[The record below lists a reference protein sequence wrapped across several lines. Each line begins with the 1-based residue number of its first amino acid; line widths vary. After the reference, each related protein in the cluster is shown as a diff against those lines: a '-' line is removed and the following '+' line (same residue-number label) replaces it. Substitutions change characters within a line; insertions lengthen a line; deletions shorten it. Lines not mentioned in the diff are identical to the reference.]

1 MVACVHSLR
10 NNLAPER
17 EVPAEG
23 DAART
28 GAVRRL
34 DGLRFEPKLE
44 SEYRLHMRAD
54 QQTSTLVCLVT
65 ALGIW
70 LVFIGL
76 DFTRLDG
83 WAALAA
89 GDLDVAV
96 AIALRLA
103 TLAALLI
110 PICMLA
116 TERLPRAD
124 HRLSMLVLALI
135 GGTCAFIA
143 NMFKL
148 RGLPQADI
156 AQLVIIAAVFL
167 PLGLTFLQSFGVAL
181 FIAVF
186 TTGLGFAMLGE
197 PAHLIEHG
205 RLSVLLFFAVFVS
218 AVGAWLRERAQR
230 DQFLLR
236 RLLHDRAMSDSLTGI
251 ANRRGFEEHAVSAL
265 QQARR
270 DGVPVVFA
278 ILDVDHFKR
287 YNDYYGHQAGDAA
300 LTLIAHAIAAAGWR
314 PMDMAGRLGGEEFGL
329 LLYDATSEKGAARLE
344 GLVAAVEELAIEH
357 AASPTTSHLTVSLGA
372 AAFDG
377 RESAAE
383 LYRRADAALYAGKAL
398 GRNRVEFSPSSRQ
411 AAFLAEARR
420 RA

>member
-1 MVACVHSLR
+1 MQSLR
-10 NNLAPER
+10 KNLAPER
-17 EVPAEG
+17 EIPTEEATTNRS
-23 DAART
+23 AA
-28 GAVRRL
+28 AWRL
-34 DGLRFEPKLE
+34 DGLHFEPKLE
-44 SEYRLHMRAD
+44 HEYRLHMRAD
-54 QQTSTLVCLVT
+54 QRTSTLVCLVT

-76 DFTRLDG
+76 DLSRMDG

-89 GDLDVAV
+89 GDLGVAL
-96 AIALRLA
+96 AIVLRLA

-116 TERLPRAD
+116 AQRLPRAY
-124 HRLSMLVLALI
+124 HRLSMLGLVLI
-135 GGTCAFIA
+135 GATCAFIA

-167 PLGLTFLQSFGVAL
+167 PVGLTFLQSFGVAL
-181 FIAVF
+181 FIAMF
-186 TTGLGFAMLGE
+186 TTGLGFAMLSE

-218 AVGAWLRERAQR
+218 GVGAWLRERAQR

-236 RLLHDRAMSDSLTGI
+236 RLLQDHAMSDPLTGI
-251 ANRRGFEEHAVSAL
+251 ANRRGFEENVAIAL

-287 YNDYYGHQAGDAA
+287 YNDYYGHQAGDEA
-300 LTLIAHAIAAAGWR
+300 LRLIARTIAEAGRR

-329 LLYDATSEKGAARLE
+329 LLYDATPEKGLARLE
-344 GLVAAVEELAIEH
+344 KLVAVVEELAIEH
-357 AASPTTSHLTVSLGA
+357 AASPTADHVTVSLGA
-372 AAFDG
+372 TAFDG
-377 RESAAE
+377 RETTTE
-383 LYRRADAALYAGKAL
+383 LYRRADAALYASKAL
-398 GRNRVEFSPSSRQ
+398 GRNRAEFATPDPHEAMAGSRR
-411 AAFLAEARR
+411 LAG
-420 RA
+420 